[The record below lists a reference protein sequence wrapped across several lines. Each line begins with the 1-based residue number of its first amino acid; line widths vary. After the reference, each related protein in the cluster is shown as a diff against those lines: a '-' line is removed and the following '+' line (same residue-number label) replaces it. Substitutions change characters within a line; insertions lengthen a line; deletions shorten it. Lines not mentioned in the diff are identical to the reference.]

1 MTHDHGASLDQL
13 DSYVSSDRAQYATV
27 SETLWHGNKSAE
39 VKVVVESEGVS
50 LCFQRVGN
58 QRVCRTQNRV
68 QMCVQCM

>member
-1 MTHDHGASLDQL
+1 MTMGQVLTSLIHMCHQI
-13 DSYVSSDRAQYATV
+13 RWAQYATV